1 MKHTKDCELGDNW
14 KNCPACLAV
23 RMEPSVGA
31 GSSCAPG
38 QAWIAEHLISLRP
51 WLRKAT
57 WEDICNKLRD
67 HSPDVYSA
75 LDERGKT
82 HTRKV
87 SDERH

>member
-1 MKHTKDCELGDNW
+1 MTARRK
-14 KNCPACLAV
+14 
-23 RMEPSVGA
+23 PSA
-31 GSSCAPG
+31 SRKPPIG
-38 QAWIAEHLISLRP
+38 QALPASTGYASEGQTWIAEHLISLRP

-82 HTRKV
+82 HIDSSSATG
-87 SDERH
+87 SP

>member
-1 MKHTKDCELGDNW
+1 MT
-14 KNCPACLAV
+14 PAQIASASDK
-23 RMEPSVGA
+23 PSTREA
-31 GSSCAPG
+31 LPAPTGYASEG

-75 LDERGKT
+75 LHERGKT
-82 HTRKV
+82 HIDLNSATE
-87 SDERH
+87 SA